1 MNEERVMKKRKC
13 FGCEGFG
20 HIVYNY
26 RNVESRREEGS
37 ILMSSNKFEVLMSRV
52 MKVGIPSGGKVRK
65 NRKTILREEKLKEG
79 KKKRL
84 VEVRKVEEKLLREV
98 MVKIG
103 LEQENDEKKLLWKH
117 CWTVGQQDWR

>member
-1 MNEERVMKKRKC
+1 MNEERVIQKRKC